1 MRRLG
6 RVPLLA
12 VVVAAAL
19 AHFLVPAA
27 APAIAVGADL
37 FRLHHCFSFFWG
49 LWPIPFIIAISD
61 GSNYFSNQTYQL
73 SILAC
78 SSRCPGFPRTS
89 SLSQERHIYNIS
101 TCTRKSMTF
110 AYLLSTHRV
119 NQYKKAMPP
128 MTINPPMIVR
138 PYIWPISHW
147 LAEKEAV

>member
-27 APAIAVGADL
+27 APAIA
-37 FRLHHCFSFFWG
+37 
-49 LWPIPFIIAISD
+49 
-61 GSNYFSNQTYQL
+61 L
-73 SILAC
+73 SM
-78 SSRCPGFPRTS
+78 SG
-89 SLSQERHIYNIS
+89 